1 MDLRLIA
8 EDNDLDIKLKKG
20 GEVYVNVYDGYRTY
34 KIFEGERINAT
45 IIEGSIIFAEGGFF
59 EPSSGLG
66 VFMGTKKVVDEFKKK
81 LEL

>member
-8 EDNDLDIKLKKG
+8 EDNELNIKLNKG
-20 GEVYVNVYDGYRTY
+20 GEVYVNVYDGCQTH

-45 IIEGSIIFAEGGFF
+45 IIESSIIFAEGGFF

-66 VFMGTKKVVDEFKKK
+66 VYMGTKKSVDDVKKK
-81 LEL
+81 LDI